1 MKEKIIDQ
9 VYRNLP
15 YSQRPKVE
23 CVALG
28 KKPLKENMII
38 IHIFLLCWYLLKATI
53 SKVTKQEF
61 VASCRPEE
69 ELQEAKKN
77 VKMII
82 NNLNQTWLILMA
94 D

>member
-61 VASCRPEE
+61 VASCRPEK